1 MLASA
6 SSGIT
11 LVLACCCLFVTN
23 MFSVVNP
30 TSVPASTVN
39 GITVGGG
46 FVESYA
52 REIVRTGNDIVYVLT
67 ADDNPCQNG
76 GSGVIRAWKGTGAQ
90 AGSPGVPKGFTEQD
104 VAHHPVSAGNGTCVY
119 QSGVVNVLLGP
130 DIRLDAK
137 GIIHLAYIDG
147 KNGNLYYQTFY
158 TSTDTWGS
166 RLVIA
171 SGAETNSGTGWPRS
185 GQVALTLDARDVAH
199 VIFATSGTSNE
210 IRYVNKEAGAWSSPM
225 VIFSGP
231 DEMHPSLVTSVD
243 GTIHAAWLDNSLA
256 SHATIKYSKYSGG
269 IWSAAETVAS
279 GTVLANGDDDQ
290 GPSIATDLNSVPHV
304 LYMDGT
310 VNGGDNYVRMR
321 YRAPGGVWMDN
332 TPPGYAGPSSAGG
345 TWYAHTPQN
354 YISNAG
360 DDYVFLGHDVNISP
374 GGYQYKVGGAG
385 NIWSTYQTLDPRNEN
400 NTLPGA
406 PGLDGSASIRFDPL
420 RDNNPG
426 IIDVIYY
433 DENDGTA
440 GYSHHA
446 TVYYKA
452 IIIKDS
458 SAPAAPT
465 GLKATV
471 N

>member
-1 MLASA
+1 MRASA
-6 SSGIT
+6 GSGIT
-11 LVLACCCLFVTN
+11 LFLTCCCLFVTN

-30 TSVPASTVN
+30 TPIPAATAN
-39 GITVGGG
+39 GITVGSG

-52 REIVRTGNDIVYVLT
+52 REIVRTSNGIVYVIT

-90 AGSPGVPKGFTEQD
+90 ASNPAVPASFTEQD
-104 VAHHPVSAGNGTCVY
+104 VAHHPVSAGSGSCVY
-119 QSGVVNVLLGP
+119 QSGVVNALLGL

-137 GIIHLAYIDG
+137 DVIHLTYIDG
-147 KNGNLYYQTFY
+147 NNGNLYYQTFY

-171 SGAETNSGTGWPRS
+171 TGAETDSGTGWPRT
-185 GQVALTLDARDVAH
+185 GQVALTLDTRDVPH
-199 VIFATSGTSNE
+199 IIFATSGTSNE
-210 IRYVNKEAGAWSSPM
+210 IRYVNKVAGGWSSPI
-225 VIFSGP
+225 VVFSGS
-231 DEMHPSLVTSVD
+231 DEMHPSMVTSSD
-243 GTIHAAWLDNSLA
+243 GAIHAAWLDNALA
-256 SHATIKYSKYSGG
+256 GHATIKYSKYSGG
-269 IWSAAETVAS
+269 RWSAAETVAS

-290 GPSIATDLNSVPHV
+290 GPSIATDLSSVPHV

-310 VNGGDNYVRMR
+310 VNRADNYVRMR
-321 YRAPGGVWMDN
+321 YRGPGGVWIDN
-332 TPPGYAGPSSAGG
+332 TPPGYAGPSSASG

-354 YISNAG
+354 YISSAG

-374 GGYQYKVGGAG
+374 GGYQYQVGGAG
-385 NIWSTYQTLDPRNEN
+385 NNWSTYETLDPRNEN
-400 NTLPGA
+400 NTLAGA

-440 GYSHHA
+440 GYPHHA

-452 IIIKDS
+452 VAIKDS
-458 SAPAAPT
+458 SAPAPPT